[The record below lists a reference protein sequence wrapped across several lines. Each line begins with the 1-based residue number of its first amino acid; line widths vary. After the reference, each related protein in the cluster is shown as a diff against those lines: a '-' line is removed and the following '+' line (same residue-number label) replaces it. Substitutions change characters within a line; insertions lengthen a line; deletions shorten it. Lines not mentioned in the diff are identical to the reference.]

1 MVSRSFALAH
11 LQGLQTCF
19 RTPLFM
25 MQSNRRKEEGCSR
38 NCLCSCCGSC
48 WKMPSHPMLS
58 KYDDTSNGSTKC
70 PWSELANIASIYTD
84 LKFPQSF
91 YFLPSLDLNCS
102 ELWGLSPWILY
113 VSLLTFLSQPAST
126 PPRTLYIVQ
135 HHIQVKTW
143 WSDVTWLF
151 QLFSA
156 LNNHTES
163 KFNLKWI

>member
-126 PPRTLYIVQ
+126 PPCTLYIVQ

-151 QLFSA
+151 QLCWG
-156 LNNHTES
+156 LHKCTE
-163 KFNLKWI
+163 